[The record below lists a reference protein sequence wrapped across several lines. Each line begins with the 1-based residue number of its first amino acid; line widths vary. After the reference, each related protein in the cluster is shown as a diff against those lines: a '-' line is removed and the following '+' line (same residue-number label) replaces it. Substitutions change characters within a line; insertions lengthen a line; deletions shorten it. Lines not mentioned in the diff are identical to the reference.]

1 MEYALYIKI
10 RRGFKWIIITK
21 VNLLVVIKWNLTTT
35 MLQLPHNQLIPV
47 ST

>member
-21 VNLLVVIKWNLTTT
+21 VNLLAVIKWNLITTT
-35 MLQLPHNQLIPV
+35 LQIAHNQLILV